1 MNKITLRK
9 ELVEI
14 RKNIKDKNKKS
25 LKICTKLLQREDV
38 KTANNI
44 ALYYPMEDEV
54 NIVPL
59 INELIKSGLNIYLP
73 KIDNKSLKFYLFTS
87 YDELRDNRIGI
98 KEPMPNPNHEYKGN
112 FDLMIIP
119 GIAFDKDNYRLGYGG
134 GYYDRYLEKHHPG
147 LTIGLT
153 FKELKLKESFEFIES
168 YDQKVDLVITN

>member
-1 MNKITLRK
+1 MNKSAIRK
-9 ELVEI
+9 EFVEI

-73 KIDNKSLKFYLFTS
+73 KIENKSLKFYLFTS
-87 YDELRDNRIGI
+87 YDELRDNP
-98 KEPMPNPNHEYKGN
+98 KYYV
-112 FDLMIIP
+112 FD
-119 GIAFDKDNYRLGYGG
+119 D
-134 GYYDRYLEKHHPG
+134 
-147 LTIGLT
+147 T
-153 FKELKLKESFEFIES
+153 FFEFLVEANNAYEIAI
-168 YDQKVDLVITN
+168 KNHVDNIN

>member
-1 MNKITLRK
+1 MNKKAIRQ
-9 ELVEI
+9 EFVEI
-14 RKNIKDKNKKS
+14 RKKIKDKNKKS
-25 LKICTKLLQREDV
+25 LKICQKLLARADI

-44 ALYYPMEDEV
+44 ALYYPLEDEV

-59 INELIKSGLNIYLP
+59 INELINSGLNIYLP
-73 KIDNKSLKFYLFTS
+73 RIDKDKLRFYLFTS
-87 YDELRDNRIGI
+87 YDELTENRIGI
-98 KEPMPNPNHEYKGN
+98 KEPAPDPNNEYKGK